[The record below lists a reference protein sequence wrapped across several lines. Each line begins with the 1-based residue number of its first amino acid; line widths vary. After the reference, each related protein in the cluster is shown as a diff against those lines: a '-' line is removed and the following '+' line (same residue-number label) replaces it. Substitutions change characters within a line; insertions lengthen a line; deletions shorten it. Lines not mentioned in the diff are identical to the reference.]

1 MGYTYERLCADITAL
16 SEKYR
21 FVTVSSIGRSLVGR
35 SIPLI
40 SIGEGEKNVLF
51 VGTHHGLES
60 VTSLILMKYAA
71 EYCRAAEA
79 CRTVAGIDASLLFRM
94 RRVFIVP
101 MLNPDGTELAV
112 NGHDDRN
119 PLTERLNAMSGGD
132 FSRWQANGRGVDLNH
147 NYNAGFEEYKKLEPT
162 LGITGGGPTRFS
174 GDHPESEPET
184 SALCSF
190 IRASDISLL
199 MALHTQ
205 GGEIYAD
212 YGGHIPRGGKI
223 IANRLSALTGYR
235 VAKPERSASYGGL
248 KDWFINEYDR
258 PGFTLE
264 CGYGKNPLPESD
276 AGVIYAGIRRGLI
289 LFPAMGGRGGQ
300 E

>member
-190 IRASDISLL
+190 IRASD
-199 MALHTQ
+199 
-205 GGEIYAD
+205 
-212 YGGHIPRGGKI
+212 HI
-223 IANRLSALTGYR
+223 
-235 VAKPERSASYGGL
+235 ASHG
-248 KDWFINEYDR
+248 
-258 PGFTLE
+258 
-264 CGYGKNPLPESD
+264 SSH
-276 AGVIYAGIRRGLI
+276 A
-289 LFPAMGGRGGQ
+289 GRGDICRLRRAHPPGR
-300 E
+300 EDHREPALGAHRLPCRKAGKDGIVRRAEGLVHKRIRPSRLHA